1 MNLLHNNQTNDII
14 CSICK
19 TETKV
24 DEVKNLI
31 KNMALVEIPL
41 NKNLYIF
48 SEIKV
53 NEIEDNS
60 SHNNKLGN
68 NFQKQYNHLTINN
81 AEVYEGCIYRSST
94 PNINECKAFGNT
106 RRANNKSISQF
117 LNFGNADLK
126 NLTTSNIC
134 SLHGKR
140 IEAFCDQDKMLLCV
154 SCILENDHKN
164 HDLLA
169 TDKAAQVQKDIIKT
183 NIIKINEKESKIK
196 DEINLIENHLK
207 NYKYDSDEKLKKIE
221 DFFKIIYFLLS
232 IRKEYLK
239 SKIVN
244 HFDSETEKVLIY
256 RKILE
261 DKLKLIEQIKQEKTN
276 FSKMNDLEI
285 LTLTKDIIRPSRKNR

>member
-154 SCILENDHKN
+154 SCILENI
-164 HDLLA
+164 LFW
-169 TDKAAQVQKDIIKT
+169 QI
-183 NIIKINEKESKIK
+183 
-196 DEINLIENHLK
+196 
-207 NYKYDSDEKLKKIE
+207 
-221 DFFKIIYFLLS
+221 LS
-232 IRKEYLK
+232 L
-239 SKIVN
+239 
-244 HFDSETEKVLIY
+244 
-256 RKILE
+256 
-261 DKLKLIEQIKQEKTN
+261 
-276 FSKMNDLEI
+276 
-285 LTLTKDIIRPSRKNR
+285 